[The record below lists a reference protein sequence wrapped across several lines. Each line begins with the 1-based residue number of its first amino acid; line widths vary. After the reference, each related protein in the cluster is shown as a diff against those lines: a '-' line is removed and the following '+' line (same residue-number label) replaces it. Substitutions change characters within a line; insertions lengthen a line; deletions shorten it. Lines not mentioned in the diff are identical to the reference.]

1 MNIFANI
8 ERLTAFQFKK
18 VRYFTIR
25 FKENDVN
32 EFFDFLNRME
42 DIDEVAE
49 DLSNM
54 LVWIEEIGEK
64 YGAIKNRFFRNESII
79 ADVQA
84 LPPSKKRMEAFEI
97 PVADLRLYCMVLN
110 ENVVFLFN
118 GGIKTAENA
127 RDCPNVGPYI
137 NQANRLVKIID
148 ECIRNKEIKWNKDQ
162 TDIEF
167 DEELEIEL

>member
-1 MNIFANI
+1 MNIFAKI
-8 ERLTAFQFKK
+8 VRLPDFQFTK
-18 VRYFTIR
+18 VRYFSICFR
-25 FKENDVN
+25 ENEVN

-42 DIDEVAE
+42 EIAEVAE

-84 LPPSKKRMEAFEI
+84 LPPSKKQMEAFEI
-97 PVADLRLYCMVLN
+97 PVEDLRLYCMVLN

-118 GGIKTAENA
+118 GGIKTTVNA
-127 RDCPNVGPYI
+127 KDCPNVGPYI
-137 NQANRLVKIID
+137 NQANQVVSKID
-148 ECIRNKEIKWNKDQ
+148 ECIINKDITWNEDY
-162 TDIEF
+162 TDIVF
-167 DEELEIEL
+167 DEDLEIEL

>member
-1 MNIFANI
+1 MNIFAKI
-8 ERLTAFQFKK
+8 VRLTDFQFTK
-18 VRYFTIR
+18 VRYFSIGL
-25 FKENDVN
+25 KEGEVN

-42 DIDEVAE
+42 DIAEVAD

-64 YGAIKNRFFRNESII
+64 YGAIKDRFFRDESIF

-84 LPPSKKRMEAFEI
+84 LPPSKKQMEACEI
-97 PVADLRLYCMVLN
+97 LVEDLRLYCMVLN

-118 GGIKTAENA
+118 GGIKTTVNA
-127 RDCPNVGPYI
+127 KDCPNVGKYI
-137 NQANRLVKIID
+137 YQANRLVKKID
-148 ECIRNKEIKWNKDQ
+148 ECLRNKDITWNEDN

-167 DEELEIEL
+167 DEDLEIEL